1 MRHRFPIAARI
12 LLLLLVLGMAASSGP
27 ASAGRDAEEG
37 GDVPGA
43 SDHPALGRV
52 PGSVIVL
59 YERRDYEVLRFPLA
73 NEGSRVTKVG
83 EAAGE
88 AWRFAYRLPASSGP
102 AKAVAVYEKRLREM
116 GFQLL
121 YRCDR
126 QGYGFYNYLRRE
138 TGEPKW
144 GRALGD
150 LYCRVMRGELEGRP
164 TVVAVYG
171 YGLGRREPREPYL
184 RLYLVSK
191 APLDDRLEV
200 VTAEKMAEEMGANGR
215 VALYGILFDTDS
227 ARLEEES
234 RETIAEIARFL
245 EANPEVRVYVVGHTD
260 NTGGYAYNVDLSER
274 RAASVVRSL
283 VEEHGIAKTRLQA
296 VGVGPV
302 APVASNAS
310 EEGRARNRRVELV
323 AR

>member
-1 MRHRFPIAARI
+1 M
-12 LLLLLVLGMAASSGP
+12 
-27 ASAGRDAEEG
+27 
-37 GDVPGA
+37 PGA
-43 SDHPALGRV
+43 SDHPALGRI
-52 PGSVIVL
+52 PGSVIAL
-59 YERRDYEVLRFPLA
+59 YEHRDFEVLRFPLA

-88 AWRFAYRLPASSGP
+88 AWRFAYRLPAGSGP

-126 QGYGFYNYLRRE
+126 QSYGFYNYLRRE

-150 LYCRVMRGELEGRP
+150 VNCRVMRGELEGRP
-164 TVVAVYG
+164 TVVALYG

-200 VTAEKMAEEMGANGR
+200 VTAEKMAEEMETSGR

-227 ARLEEES
+227 ARIKEES

-245 EANPEVRVYVVGHTD
+245 EANPEVGVYVVGHTD
-260 NTGGYAYNVDLSER
+260 NTGSYAYNLDLSKR
-274 RAASVVRSL
+274 RAAAVVRSL

-302 APVASNAS
+302 APVASNVS
-310 EEGRARNRRVELV
+310 EEGRAKNRRVELV
-323 AR
+323 ER